1 MGVGGALS
9 GKGRLDQFQLLPDRM
24 QRGNSGSNSGGDR
37 RNARPGRTC
46 VSSSQDISS
55 GNETT
60 RGSGSAVTGSA
71 TSGC

>member
-24 QRGNSGSNSGGDR
+24 QPGDSGGDAR
-37 RNARPGRTC
+37 DARPGRTC
-46 VSSSQDISS
+46 VSSRDDISF
-55 GNETT
+55 GKDATT
-60 RGSGSAVTGSA
+60 RGPGSAVTRRA

>member
-1 MGVGGALS
+1 MGGALS
-9 GKGRLDQFQLLPDRM
+9 GKGLLDQFQLLPARM
-24 QRGNSGSNSGGDR
+24 QPGDSGGDR

-46 VSSSQDISS
+46 VSSRDISF
-55 GNETT
+55 GNDTT